1 MALFSVHKLGLPS
14 LTLSTFSTHI
24 HSPHSVDQLDPS
36 KTVLQFFK
44 DTYPN
49 DIATGFK
56 KDEDDWRAFVGELH
70 IWRGNVN

>member
-1 MALFSVHKLGLPS
+1 MDRLEPSKTVLQFFKDTYPNDMTAGFTLFHPHPP
-14 LTLSTFSTHI
+14 T
-24 HSPHSVDQLDPS
+24 HSVDQLDPS

-56 KDEDDWRAFVGELH
+56 KDEDDWRAFVGE
-70 IWRGNVN
+70 